1 MSRRNIWE
9 LILNDLSGFLT
20 KSNTWIIDLPFGME
34 KILKS
39 KHNLCVCNVE
49 AGLYVEVYSGPKICT
64 WPKSLLTQT
73 WHAWIFIFFNK
84 YPTRD
89 DPIKLDRVLHDP
101 MAFIF

>member
-20 KSNTWIIDLPFGME
+20 KSNIWIIDLPFGME

-73 WHAWIFIFFNK
+73 WHAWICFFK
-84 YPTRD
+84 
-89 DPIKLDRVLHDP
+89 
-101 MAFIF
+101 